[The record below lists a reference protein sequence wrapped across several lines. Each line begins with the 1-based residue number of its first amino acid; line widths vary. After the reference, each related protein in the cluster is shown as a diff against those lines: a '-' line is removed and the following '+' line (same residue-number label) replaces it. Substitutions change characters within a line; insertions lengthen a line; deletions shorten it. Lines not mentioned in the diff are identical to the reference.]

1 MKLIDVPFG
10 ACDSCSH
17 YFLVKAFDATM
28 KLIDV
33 LCLQMLA
40 SVRA

>member
-17 YFLVKAFDATM
+17 FLVKAFDATM

-33 LCLQMLA
+33 LCRQM
-40 SVRA
+40 